1 MCIYWLK
8 GGYLGFSAL
17 LVLFFRKRLIY
28 FALGFLLGFVVLPSD
43 DPPKTREFFVR
54 EVLPR
59 NRIGQVSLMLEPSTL
74 CKAKDLPW
82 VSASKAKPGDFLI
95 AEVKARRVEFTL
107 SPFSYETSLL
117 FKGVNNECKIIFSSL
132 IDGKRK
138 SWLESF
144 KYKIRKSLEDN
155 IRDQEVR
162 AVMSGMTFGD
172 ISSLSRQIEE
182 TFKKTGLY
190 HLLIVSGYQVM
201 VLFFLF
207 RWVSFGLLS
216 KNCIDS
222 GRGEIITNFL
232 SLIFCFNYGLLCGIE
247 PPIKRALTFLVI
259 LVICKAGSIPLSS
272 FRLILTTAI
281 LIIVIDPGS
290 QFTPSFHLTFGAL
303 IGFMLSRKAVLG
315 VIYASMLTSL
325 ISYLWFNELPLIS
338 VITNVFVA
346 PLFTFLSLLGGLA
359 GIISVG
365 FGGFEPMFFWIE
377 KATQALL
384 WLLKMLPISGGSFL
398 FFPYAIILLWA
409 ATKEFKRNALES
421 YLSKIFRVR
430 TSLVSAD
437 TKWYSQ

>member
-8 GGYLGFSAL
+8 GGYLVLSAL
-17 LVLFFRKRLIY
+17 LILFFRKRLIY
-28 FALGFLLGFVVLPSD
+28 FAVGFLLGFISLPSD
-43 DPPKTREFFVR
+43 DLPKTREFFVR
-54 EVLPR
+54 DVLPR

-74 CKAKDLPW
+74 CRAKDLPW

-117 FKGVNNECKIIFSSL
+117 FKGVNNECRIIFSSL
-132 IDGKRK
+132 IDGERK

-190 HLLIVSGYQVM
+190 HLLVVSGYQVM

-207 RWVSFGLLS
+207 RWISFGLLL
-216 KNCIDS
+216 KNCVDS
-222 GRGEIITNFL
+222 GRGEKVTNFL
-232 SLIFCFNYGLLCGIE
+232 SLILCFNYGLLCGLE

-259 LVICKAGSIPLSS
+259 LVICRTTSISLSS
-272 FRLILTTAI
+272 FKLILTTAI
-281 LIIVIDPGS
+281 LIIVIEPGS

-303 IGFMLSRKAVLG
+303 IGFMLSRRAVVG
-315 VIYASMLTSL
+315 VVYASMLTSL

-338 VITNVFVA
+338 VISNVFVA
-346 PLFTFLSLLGGLA
+346 PIFTFLSLLGGVA
-359 GIISVG
+359 AIISVEL
-365 FGGFEPMFFWIE
+365 GGFAPMFFWIE
-377 KATQALL
+377 KATQASL
-384 WLLKMLPISGGSFL
+384 WLLKMLPISEGSFL
-398 FFPYAIILLWA
+398 FFPYAMILLWA
-409 ATKEFKRNALES
+409 ASKEFKRNTLES
-421 YLSKIFRVR
+421 YLSKIFRLR
-430 TSLVSAD
+430 SHAH
-437 TKWYSQ
+437 